1 MTIKVTFD
9 SFSKDKF
16 NEVLDYYNSNKSQN
30 DKPLEKLDRCEGGFM
45 IEKEYSSS
53 FSDANDSIKQ
63 LRWSRKCLV
72 PYKNYSSFSIDEE
85 QLLYRSLVEVFG
97 EKEVIL
103 LE

>member
-1 MTIKVTFD
+1 
-9 SFSKDKF
+9 
-16 NEVLDYYNSNKSQN
+16 
-30 DKPLEKLDRCEGGFM
+30 M